1 MDIVMVS
8 GQMVFYFSIIKSF
21 DDISQYL
28 FVWNI
33 CFLLDQETKNTRN
46 KQKKYKKQK

>member
-33 CFLLDQETKNTRN
+33 CFLLDQETKKIQET
-46 KQKKYKKQK
+46 KKYKKQK